1 MSYAD
6 ENLMRGEAIVY
17 QAKLHWAVYTGAIT
31 LGVLG
36 LLLMVAGVGT
46 AGFPILILAGVVG
59 LFAFIRANNSE
70 FAVTNKR
77 VLIKVGWLTRRSVE
91 VLLTKVEGIGVEQDL
106 TGKLFGFG
114 TIVISGTGGTHER
127 FKGIEAPFEFRKQV
141 QEQVAMAQDAPRLA
155 ESVSRPLPSGREE
168 RECPYCAESILAK
181 ARMCKH
187 CGKEVQPL
195 SA

>member
-6 ENLMRGEAIVY
+6 ENLMNGEAIVY
-17 QAKLHWAVYTGAIT
+17 QAKLHWAVFTGAIT

-36 LLLMVAGVGT
+36 LLLMVAGAGT
-46 AGFPILILAGVVG
+46 AGVLFLILSAVVG
-59 LFAFIRANNSE
+59 LFAYIAANNSE

-77 VLIKVGWLTRRSVE
+77 VLIKVGWLSRRSVE

-106 TGKLFGFG
+106 SGKLFGYG

-141 QEQVAMAQDAPRLA
+141 QEQVALVQDAPRIA
-155 ESVSRPLPSGREE
+155 ESVSRPPPSGREE
-168 RECPYCAESILAK
+168 RECPYCAETILAK
-181 ARMCKH
+181 ARVCKH

-195 SA
+195 TA